1 MDFYEAYIESY
12 KTGLIIGLVIVA
24 IIIIAIFA
32 YRAHLKANT
41 ARIWQQRVNDVTKNR
56 ETFYKVLQ
64 KENFN
69 AKVDFS
75 FANYY
80 RTAEPIEI
88 MAFKADLDKKRLA
101 IGSFD
106 DAGCFKIFNF
116 NEIKGFAI
124 IDGERNTTMESFS
137 TGGAVGGYGV
147 VGGASHTDTYQETTI
162 GNVKLKIEVDNAIN
176 PVHIFIINKYQ
187 VDVQSERYSK
197 LTDTIENIKTF
208 LTRIVK
214 ENQK

>member
-1 MDFYEAYIESY
+1 MGYVESY
-12 KTGLIIGLVIVA
+12 NTGVVIGLVITV
-24 IIIIAIFA
+24 IIIIALIA
-32 YRAHLKANT
+32 YKAHLKANT
-41 ARIWQQRVNDVTKNR
+41 ERIWQQRVNDVTKNR
-56 ETFYKVLQ
+56 ETFYKELE

-69 AKVDFS
+69 TKVDFS

-88 MAFKADLDKKRLA
+88 MAFKADLDKKKLA

-106 DAGCFKIFNF
+106 DVGSFKIFNF
-116 NEIKGFAI
+116 SEIKGFAI

-137 TGGAVGGYGV
+137 TGGAVAGYGV
-147 VGGASHTDTYQETTI
+147 VGGASHTNTYQETTI
-162 GNVKLKIEVDNAIN
+162 GNVKLKIEVADEIN

-187 VDVQSERYSK
+187 VDVSSERYSK

-208 LTRIVK
+208 LTRIIN

>member
-1 MDFYEAYIESY
+1 MGYVDSY
-12 KTGLIIGLVIVA
+12 NTGVVIGLVITV
-24 IIIIAIFA
+24 IIIIALIA
-32 YRAHLKANT
+32 YKAHLKANT

-56 ETFYKVLQ
+56 KTFYQELE

-75 FANYY
+75 FAAYY

-88 MAFKADLDKKRLA
+88 MAFKADLDKKKLA

-106 DAGCFKIFNF
+106 DVGSFKIFNF
-116 NEIKGFAI
+116 SEIKGFAI

-137 TGGAVGGYGV
+137 TGSAIGRYGV
-147 VGGASHTDTYQETTI
+147 VGGLSHTDAYQETTI
-162 GNVKLKIEVDNAIN
+162 GNIKLKIEVADQIN

-197 LTDTIENIKTF
+197 LVDTIENIKTF
-208 LTRIVK
+208 LTRIIN

>member
-1 MDFYEAYIESY
+1 MGYVEAYDTGIFI
-12 KTGLIIGLVIVA
+12 GLIIVV
-24 IIIIAIFA
+24 IIIIAIIA
-32 YRAHLKANT
+32 YKAHLRANT
-41 ARIWQQRVNDVTKNR
+41 ERIWQQRVNDVTKNR
-56 ETFYKVLQ
+56 KSFYKELE

-88 MAFKADLDKKRLA
+88 MAFKADLDKKKLA

-106 DAGCFKIFNF
+106 DAGYFKIFNF
-116 NEIKGFAI
+116 SEIKGFAI

-137 TGGAVGGYGV
+137 MGSAVGGYGV
-147 VGGASHTDTYQETTI
+147 VGGVSKSDTYQETTI
-162 GNVKLKIEVDNAIN
+162 GNIKLKIEVTDEIN

-197 LTDTIENIKTF
+197 LIDTIEKIKTF
-208 LTRIVK
+208 LTRLIN
-214 ENQK
+214 EN